1 MGKEQHKYIFIYFF
15 FVKRL
20 AKLPP
25 LVSFHTTLAALA
37 LTAFLFFF
45 FFLFW
50 FCERWVTGDPLC
62 PLHTKR
68 VYLNSGVCL
77 SDRASKGRAKCL
89 SNSYLEWWWTWTYHL
104 WNSCLYYYL
113 RGFSYLD
120 FSFFSLK
127 ISYISIFK

>member
-45 FFLFW
+45 FFWFW

-113 RGFSYLD
+113 RGLFYLD
-120 FSFFSLK
+120 SSFFSSK

>member
-15 FVKRL
+15 VKRL

-25 LVSFHTTLAALA
+25 LASFPTTLSLW
-37 LTAFLFFF
+37 LPWLLRLFIFVLF
-45 FFLFW
+45 WFW

-68 VYLNSGVCL
+68 VYLDSTVCL
-77 SDRASKGRAKCL
+77 SVPARKGWAKCL

-104 WNSCLYYYL
+104 WNSCDLL
-113 RGFSYLD
+113 WSV
-120 FSFFSLK
+120 
-127 ISYISIFK
+127 